1 MTKGSNFNL
10 ILKTFV
16 PFYSWPLTKSKEP
29 GKNIWISLEMSQGV
43 MNKRPFSCPLH
54 SLPQQ
59 KGLEAKFPKFICAI
73 SFQCLILVFSAGWW
87 QRHKMEHFFPSVILG
102 PELKRIFLPALF
114 ASLVVLLFCGQRTI
128 QICFSCFYAASL
140 TDVAKGNRRQKNKE
154 NECVETCSYDET
166 MCCYS
171 HRCET
176 PVCALPDKSPYRHSN
191 TWYFQIA
198 LI

>member
-1 MTKGSNFNL
+1 
-10 ILKTFV
+10 
-16 PFYSWPLTKSKEP
+16 
-29 GKNIWISLEMSQGV
+29 
-43 MNKRPFSCPLH
+43 
-54 SLPQQ
+54 
-59 KGLEAKFPKFICAI
+59 
-73 SFQCLILVFSAGWW
+73 
-87 QRHKMEHFFPSVILG
+87 MEHFFPSVILG

-191 TWYFQIA
+191 T
-198 LI
+198 